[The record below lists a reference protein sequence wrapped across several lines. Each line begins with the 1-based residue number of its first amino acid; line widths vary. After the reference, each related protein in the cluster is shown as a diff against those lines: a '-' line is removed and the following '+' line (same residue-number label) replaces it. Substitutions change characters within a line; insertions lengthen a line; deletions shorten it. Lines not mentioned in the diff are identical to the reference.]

1 MNEDRR
7 KKLLQRKSKGF
18 VQKLNKIGLT
28 EQKQTEKQTRKKWN
42 AQNVIEMHRS
52 EKRKR
57 EWG

>member
-28 EQKQTEKQTRKKWN
+28 EQKQTEKQTRKK
-42 AQNVIEMHRS
+42 
-52 EKRKR
+52 
-57 EWG
+57 